1 MNEVVF
7 LLEEPSMEVLLESLL
22 PRIAPG
28 SSYRLIAHEGRT
40 DLQLSI
46 PRKIKAWGGPAN
58 FVIVHDQHT
67 HPDCRI
73 LKRTLVDL
81 CNAARPQAN
90 FVVRIACTELE
101 SWFLGDLKAIEI
113 AYGLKGLSRRQS
125 QAKFRDPDKL
135 TNAAEIIQGLV
146 PGYRKRRGAETIG
159 PHLDI
164 QNNQSS
170 SFRLF
175 VQTARLALTP
185 RLTGG
190 HSS

>member
-1 MNEVVF
+1 
-7 LLEEPSMEVLLESLL
+7 
-22 PRIAPG
+22 
-28 SSYRLIAHEGRT
+28 
-40 DLQLSI
+40 
-46 PRKIKAWGGPAN
+46 
-58 FVIVHDQHT
+58 
-67 HPDCRI
+67 
-73 LKRTLVDL
+73 LKRTLVNL
-81 CNAARPQAN
+81 CEAARPQAN

-113 AYGLKGLSRRQS
+113 AYNLTGLSKRQS

-135 TNAAEIIQGLV
+135 TNAAEIIQDLV

-175 VQTARLALTP
+175 VQTARMELIP
-185 RLTGG
+185 RMTGG